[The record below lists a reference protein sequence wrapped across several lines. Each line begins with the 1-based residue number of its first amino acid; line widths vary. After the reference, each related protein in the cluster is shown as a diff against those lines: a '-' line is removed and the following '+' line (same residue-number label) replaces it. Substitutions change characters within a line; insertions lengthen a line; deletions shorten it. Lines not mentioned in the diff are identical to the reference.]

1 MMSNKIDELYAQLE
15 ENSERIENAN
25 NETEYSKLVDERKKI
40 IKELN
45 DRGEV
50 ILDDIGIAATPIFE
64 EN

>member
-25 NETEYSKLVDERKKI
+25 NETEYYKMVDERKKI

>member
-1 MMSNKIDELYAQLE
+1 MILGLLPPLYL
-15 ENSERIENAN
+15 
-25 NETEYSKLVDERKKI
+25 KK